1 MARKILKWQIFSV
14 ASKVSAKCCKGRK
27 IRMET
32 KKFDVERVT
41 QKICSKIAK
50 QKILVSRAHISIEG
64 IYLSINSARNPART

>member
-1 MARKILKWQIFSV
+1 
-14 ASKVSAKCCKGRK
+14 
-27 IRMET
+27 MET